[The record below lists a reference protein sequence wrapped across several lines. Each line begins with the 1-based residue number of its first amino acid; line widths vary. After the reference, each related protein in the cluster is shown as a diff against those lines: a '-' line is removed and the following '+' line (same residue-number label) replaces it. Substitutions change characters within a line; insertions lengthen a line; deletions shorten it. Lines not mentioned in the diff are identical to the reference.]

1 MRLRRKQTQ
10 YAKRVKSYRGDDM
23 DDYNGDLKLVAHEL
37 SALNVKVGKIEENT
51 ESSKDRL
58 REAEK
63 QSALQEQSLLA
74 LCKKVEVVEGDV
86 KRINLMSKII
96 GGIAGGLAVV
106 AAAIGISK

>member
-1 MRLRRKQTQ
+1 M
-10 YAKRVKSYRGDDM
+10 A
-23 DDYNGDLKLVAHEL
+23 DYNGDLKLVAHEL
-37 SALNVKVGKIEENT
+37 KALNTKVGNIEVNT
-51 ESSKDRL
+51 EASKDRL

-74 LCKKVEVVEGDV
+74 LCKKVEVVEDDV
-86 KRINLMSKII
+86 KKISLVSKVI

>member
-1 MRLRRKQTQ
+1 M
-10 YAKRVKSYRGDDM
+10 AE
-23 DDYNGDLKLVAHEL
+23 YNGDT
-37 SALNVKVGKIEENT
+37 KIILQRMGQQDKILGRLEANT
-51 ESSKDRL
+51 EASMDRL

-74 LCKKVEVVEGDV
+74 LCKKVEDLDGDV
-86 KRINLMSKII
+86 GDLHADIDRSNLVSKII